1 MRERGGKRRRRLAL
15 PACVAAHAPGRVYE
29 RHPTLQQHCTTAVA
43 ASAHLRE
50 EKHACW
56 ALSLGCSSAHC
67 DESRP
72 SEPNVPHAGDS
83 GPRAKRHMPSVLPA
97 PARESACARA
107 AGRLRR

>member
-1 MRERGGKRRRRLAL
+1 MREWGGKRRRRLAL
-15 PACVAAHAPGRVYE
+15 PASVAAHAPARVYE
-29 RHPTLQQHCTTAVA
+29 RRPTLQQHCTPVLA

-72 SEPNVPHAGDS
+72 SEPSVPHARDS